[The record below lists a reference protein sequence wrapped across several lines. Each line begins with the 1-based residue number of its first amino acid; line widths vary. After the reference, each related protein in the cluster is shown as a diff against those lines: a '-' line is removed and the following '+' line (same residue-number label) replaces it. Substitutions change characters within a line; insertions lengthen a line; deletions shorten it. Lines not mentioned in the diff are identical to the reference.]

1 MAEPPIAPRRLDLLW
16 SEGAAYNIGFEN
28 ALSLWRP
35 LLAPNGIAVLS
46 ECTWLSDD
54 RPDDV
59 VAFWTAAYPAMG
71 TITENIE
78 RAAHA
83 GYDVLETTTLPA
95 EAWDDYYAPIFQA
108 VEDGNA
114 AHLDPAF
121 TAELAQERAIWRAS
135 RGSYGYVFYS
145 AKPKAAS

>member
-1 MAEPPIAPRRLDLLW
+1 MAAPPIAPRSLDLLW
-16 SEGAAYNIGFEN
+16 SEGAAYNIGFAN
-28 ALSLWRP
+28 ALRLWRP

-54 RPDDV
+54 RPADV
-59 VAFWTAAYPAMG
+59 AAFWHAAYPVMG

-78 RAAHA
+78 RAEHA
-83 GYDVLETTTLPA
+83 GYNVLDTHTLPA

-108 VEDGNA
+108 VEAGNA